1 MLQKEIIELN
11 GTKLVDF
18 HSDENKY
25 VIDRTT
31 GRKYVRFVIFE
42 KDLEKSD
49 VIESCEKVPERILP
63 EEQDELPST
72 C

>member
-1 MLQKEIIELN
+1 MLQKEIIEIN
-11 GTKLVDF
+11 GTKLIDF

-49 VIESCEKVPERILP
+49 VVESEEPVPERIPP
-63 EEQDELPST
+63 EDQTLLNS
-72 C
+72 